1 MRVEVA
7 ADGGSGILH
16 IQVRDDGVGGA
27 TVVAP
32 DGSGLRSGLAGLAE
46 RVGSVDGTFDLSSP
60 VGGPT
65 VVTMTLPAVRAGA
78 TGARRTDSGHRA

>member
-1 MRVEVA
+1 MRVEA
-7 ADGGSGILH
+7 IADGGSGVLH
-16 IQVRDDGVGGA
+16 IQVRDDGGGGA
-27 TVVAP
+27 TVVTP

-65 VVTMTLPAVRAGA
+65 VVTMTVPAVRAVA
-78 TGARRTDSGHRA
+78 AGARRTGAGGRA